1 MSENFEDEN
10 YIDFE
15 EEFKEDEE
23 KPVNKYHIII
33 ILQEGIQLD
42 INKQIELCKN
52 IERIQARVNTGV
64 VSLFNIIFQINL
76 KIQRQKFDS
85 ATYEINRQKA
95 GNN

>member
-15 EEFKEDEE
+15 EEFKEDEK
-23 KPVNKYHIII
+23 KPVNNYHIII
-33 ILQEGIQLD
+33 ISQEGLQFD

-52 IERIQARVNTGV
+52 IERIQARVNTGI
-64 VSLFNIIFQINL
+64 VSLFNIILQIYL

-95 GNN
+95 ENN

>member
-23 KPVNKYHIII
+23 KPVNNYHIII
-33 ILQEGIQLD
+33 ILQEGLQFD

-64 VSLFNIIFQINL
+64 VSLFIIILQINL

-95 GNN
+95 ENN

>member
-23 KPVNKYHIII
+23 KPVNNYHIII
-33 ILQEGIQLD
+33 ILQEGLQLD
-42 INKQIELCKN
+42 INKQLELCKN

-64 VSLFNIIFQINL
+64 VSLFNIILQINL

-95 GNN
+95 ENN

>member
-23 KPVNKYHIII
+23 KPEG
-33 ILQEGIQLD
+33 LQFD
-42 INKQIELCKN
+42 INKQIELSKN
-52 IERIQARVNTGV
+52 IERIQARVNTV
-64 VSLFNIIFQINL
+64 I
-76 KIQRQKFDS
+76 RQKFDS

-95 GNN
+95 ENN

>member
-23 KPVNKYHIII
+23 KPVNNYHIII

-64 VSLFNIIFQINL
+64 VSLFNIILQINL

-95 GNN
+95 ENN

>member
-23 KPVNKYHIII
+23 KPVNNYHIII
-33 ILQEGIQLD
+33 ILQEGLQLD
-42 INKQIELCKN
+42 INKQLELCKN

-64 VSLFNIIFQINL
+64 VSLFIIILQINL

-95 GNN
+95 ENN